1 MDASEDKTPH
11 DTPFR
16 ASSQSEDST
25 QDIGALVENVILP
38 ELGRIWGDVSLTQT
52 DAILEYNWGW
62 VVQAERPRTPESNP
76 NGKDLAVLV
85 DRSKRQMLFL
95 TREPMFIDICRFLA
109 SFGHDVKDE
118 DLLPIGETFE
128 DDE

>member
-1 MDASEDKTPH
+1 MESPSHKKPYAMTSI
-11 DTPFR
+11 
-16 ASSQSEDST
+16 ASSQSQDST
-25 QDIGALVENVILP
+25 QDIWVLVENVILP
-38 ELGRIWGDVSLTQT
+38 ELCRKWGDVSLTQT

-76 NGKDLAVLV
+76 NSKDLAVLV
-85 DRSKRQMLFL
+85 DRSQKQMLCL
-95 TREPMFIDICRFLA
+95 TRAPMFIEICRFLA
-109 SFGHDVKDE
+109 SFGHDAKDE